1 LRLADLNEAV
11 WISQCAAEG
20 RRGFAGNRD
29 KLPGGLV
36 PDVQNALKRGGRDW
50 NYFKELIFCRPM
62 DVPETGGGRLAAV
75 LVILVALFGVAMGS
89 KWLIVTTEW
98 GIWAVLASLII
109 IALGF
114 VVANWRVKSK

>member
-1 LRLADLNEAV
+1 MRPRIYREPRQAT
-11 WISQCAAEG
+11 
-20 RRGFAGNRD
+20 RRA
-29 KLPGGLV
+29 V

-50 NYFKELIFCRPM
+50 NYFKELIFCRRM
-62 DVPETGGGRLAAV
+62 DRPETGGSRLAAV
-75 LVILVALFGVAMGS
+75 VVILVALFGVAIGS
-89 KWLIVTTEW
+89 KWLIVMTDW